1 MRYVCLIITLASAA
15 VYSQSFQGSLRG
27 RIVDPNAAT
36 IPLARI
42 TVVDQASGVA
52 RSTVTSEQGEYT
64 FAALTPANYTIT
76 AEAPGFKKSAK
87 TGVVVSTQ
95 TAVTDR

>member
-15 VYSQSFQGSLRG
+15 YSQSFQGSLRG

-42 TVVDQASGVA
+42 TVVDEASGVA
-52 RSTVTSEQGEYT
+52 RFTLTSEQGEYT
-64 FAALTPANYTIT
+64 FAALTPAT
-76 AEAPGFKKSAK
+76 
-87 TGVVVSTQ
+87 
-95 TAVTDR
+95 